1 MKELNAVE
9 KELLRLLRLKFS
21 DNDGKSAAVEVRTFY
36 TYRMGPKKAGHKL
49 MTILSNLNRFKKI
62 ITGRCLGKFAVKRVL
77 KIPSHLAHVAALPCE
92 TVMSAKQAINEQI
105 QGSVAN
111 NKQIKKGLLLSAR
124 VKKKLNR

>member
-36 TYRMGPKKAGHKL
+36 THRMGPKKAGHKL
-49 MTILSNLNRFKKI
+49 MTIFCQISTDLKKI

-77 KIPSHLAHVAALPCE
+77 KIPPHLAHVAALPCE

-124 VKKKLNR
+124 VKKN